1 MKYKLPVN
9 IENNELPQDKYN
21 KNKKNN
27 YGYVSFM
34 YLVSVIIT
42 LCSLLTIIILG
53 K

>member
-9 IENNELPQDKYN
+9 IEDNELPKDMYN
-21 KNKKNN
+21 EKRNSS

-34 YLVSVIIT
+34 YLVSVVIT
-42 LCSLLTIIILG
+42 LCSLLTIIIIG